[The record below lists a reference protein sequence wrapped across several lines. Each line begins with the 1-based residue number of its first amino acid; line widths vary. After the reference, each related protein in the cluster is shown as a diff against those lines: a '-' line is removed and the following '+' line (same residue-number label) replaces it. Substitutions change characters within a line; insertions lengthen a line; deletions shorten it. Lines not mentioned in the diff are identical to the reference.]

1 MLFYRLHVMLY
12 LLHVCVSVNI
22 IAGSIFLCVFCMSQ
36 RVVSDGRLTAQ
47 QKVNNLHRLQQKT

>member
-1 MLFYRLHVMLY
+1 MLY

-22 IAGSIFLCVFCMSQ
+22 IAGSIFLCVFCMSL